1 MISISLEYNTYNIIL
16 TTIQEYNK
24 PIERIDVVIEQN
36 NQVQN
41 FNLDT
46 CDMVKAYEMI
56 IKIIDNIIFL

>member
-1 MISISLEYNTYNIIL
+1 MISISFEYNNYNIVL
-16 TTIQEYNK
+16 TTVQVYNF
-24 PIERIDVVIEQN
+24 PIERIDAIIEQN